1 MTLRLPSRAISCSV
15 AALLVAALHAPAAL
29 AQGTLRI
36 GMTAAD
42 IPLTTGQAD
51 QGGEGQR
58 FMVYTVYDSLVLWDL
73 TSATK
78 PSVLTP
84 GLALSWTT
92 DAKDKSKWTFK
103 IREGAKFHDGSEFT
117 AEAAAWNLDKLLN
130 DKSPQYDP
138 KQAAQGR
145 TRIPSISSYRAVNK
159 TTLEITTKEPD
170 AFLPYQLSWIA
181 MSSPAHW
188 EKLGKS
194 WDAYAKTPSGTGP
207 WKLVAFTPRE
217 RAELVPNKNYWDKT
231 RIPKLDKLILVPL
244 PEANTRTAALRSGQV
259 DWIEAPAP
267 DTVASLK
274 GAGFQIV
281 TNAYPHTWV
290 WHYSMAEGSPFIDPK
305 VRKAMNL
312 AIDREGLNKL
322 LGGLSIPAKGFM
334 PPGHAWFGKAPEHKF
349 DPAAARKLLVE
360 AGYSSAKPLVL
371 KVVIP
376 SSGSGMMQPLPMNEY
391 LQQNLGDVGVK
402 VNLEVMEWNTLLAAW
417 RAGSKDPASRGGVA
431 LNYSYFVQDPFTA
444 FMRHFQSDLVSPK
457 GTNWGHYASK
467 EMDTMFS
474 QARNT
479 FDPKEQ
485 TVALQ
490 KIHEKFVNEDLF
502 LDVTHDVNARAMSS
516 KVKGFVQAQNWFQ
529 NFSSIT
535 MTK

>member
-1 MTLRLPSRAISCSV
+1 M
-15 AALLVAALHAPAAL
+15 
-29 AQGTLRI
+29 
-36 GMTAAD
+36 
-42 IPLTTGQAD
+42 
-51 QGGEGQR
+51 
-58 FMVYTVYDSLVLWDL
+58 
-73 TSATK
+73 
-78 PSVLTP
+78 LTP

-103 IREGAKFHDGSEFT
+103 IREGAKFHVGSEFT
-117 AEAAAWNLDKLLN
+117 AEAAVWNLDKLLN

-145 TRIPSISSYRAVNK
+145 TRIPSIASYRAINK
-159 TTLEITTKEPD
+159 TTLEVTTKEPD

-188 EKLGKS
+188 EKLGK
-194 WDAYAKTPSGTGP
+194 
-207 WKLVAFTPRE
+207 LV
-217 RAELVPNKNYWDKT
+217 L
-231 RIPKLDKLILVPL
+231 LPL

-274 GAGFQIV
+274 GAGYQIA
-281 TNAYPHTWV
+281 TNAYPHSWV
-290 WHYSMAEGSPFIDPK
+290 WHYSMAEGSPFLDPK
-305 VRKAMNL
+305 VHKAMNL
-312 AIDREGLNKL
+312 AIDYEGLNKL

-334 PPGHAWFGKAPEHKF
+334 PPGHAWFGKAPQLKF
-349 DPAAARKLLVE
+349 DPAAARTILAE
-360 AGYSSAKPLVL
+360 AGYTSAKPLVL

-402 VNLEVMEWNTLLAAW
+402 VNFEVMEWNTLLAAW

-444 FMRHFQSDLVSPK
+444 FTRHFQSDLVSPK

-467 EMDTMFS
+467 EMDSMLS

-485 TVALQ
+485 TIALQ
-490 KIHEKFVNEDLF
+490 KLHEKIVGEDLF
-502 LDVTHDVNARAMSS
+502 LTVTHDVNARAMSS

>member
-1 MTLRLPSRAISCSV
+1 MTSSHIARLI
-15 AALLVAALHAPAAL
+15 AALTAATLLHTLPAAS
-29 AQGTLRI
+29 QGTLRI
-36 GMTAAD
+36 GMTASD

-58 FMVYTVYDSLVLWDL
+58 FMVYTVYDALVNWDL
-73 TSATK
+73 TSSTK
-78 PSVLTP
+78 PSSLTP
-84 GLALSWTT
+84 GLALSWTP
-92 DAKDKSKWTFK
+92 DAKERTKWIFK
-103 IREGAKFHDGSEFT
+103 MREGAKYHDGSEFT
-117 AEAAAWNLDKLLN
+117 AEAAVWNLDKLLN

-138 KQAAQGR
+138 KQAGQGR
-145 TRIPSISSYRAVNK
+145 TRIPAIASYRAINK

-188 EKLGKS
+188 EKMGRS
-194 WDAYAKTPSGTGP
+194 WEAYAKTPSGTGP
-207 WKLVAFTPRE
+207 WKLAAWTPRE

-231 RIPKLDKLILVPL
+231 RIPKLDKMILLPL
-244 PEANTRTAALRSGQV
+244 PETNTRIAALRSGQV

-267 DTVASLK
+267 DAVASLK
-274 GAGFQIV
+274 GAGYQIV
-281 TNAYPHTWV
+281 TNVYPHSWV
-290 WHYSMAEGSPFIDPK
+290 WHLSMVEGSPFNDAR
-305 VRKAMNL
+305 VRKALNL

-334 PPGHAWFGKAPEHKF
+334 PPGHAWFGKPAENKY

-360 AGYSSAKPLVL
+360 AGYTSDKPLTI

-391 LQQNLGDVGVK
+391 LQQNLGAVGVK
-402 VNLEVMEWNTLLAAW
+402 VNLEVMEWNTLVAAW
-417 RAGSKDPASRGGVA
+417 RAGAKDPANRGAVA
-431 LNYSYFVQDPFTA
+431 MNYSYFVQDPFTA
-444 FMRHFQSDLVSPK
+444 FVRHFQTDLTAPK
-457 GTNWGHYASK
+457 GTNWGYYSSR
-467 EMDTMFS
+467 EMDGLFA
-474 QARNT
+474 QARNA

-485 TVALQ
+485 TAALQ

-502 LDVTHDVNARAMSS
+502 LNVTHDVNARAMSS